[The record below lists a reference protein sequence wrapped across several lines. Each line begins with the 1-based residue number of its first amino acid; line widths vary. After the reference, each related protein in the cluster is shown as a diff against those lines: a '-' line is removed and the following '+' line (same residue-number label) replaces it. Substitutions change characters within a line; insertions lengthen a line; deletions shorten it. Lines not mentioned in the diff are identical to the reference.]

1 MAGGTPPPSQVERL
15 LRALPRECCLVMVAD
30 AHPANLGWL
39 GSVEGHR
46 VKALG
51 VDHCGQSD
59 SIQEVYGVYG
69 LDSAAIL
76 RAAQAGSPGAPLPV

>member
-1 MAGGTPPPSQVERL
+1 MLAVTSANRLFSDWRAAETARMAGGTPPPSQVERL

-51 VDHCGQSD
+51 VDHCGQSG
-59 SIQEVYGVYG
+59 SIQ
-69 LDSAAIL
+69 
-76 RAAQAGSPGAPLPV
+76 